1 MEKVRISPDH
11 GVEPAT
17 FKWSSFY
24 QILILTIF
32 LGTAFDNM
40 DQVTCSFILPMMRME
55 WNLNYIQ
62 GSYMPT
68 AALLGTCIGAI
79 FWGMIADRIGR
90 RRALMYTILL
100 FSITNLIQTH
110 SWSYPQF
117 TITCFFMGFGV
128 GGEIPLAFTLLSEFM
143 PAHLRTRT
151 ELMVGILAIVLG
163 YAFAAISAH
172 FLLPVAGWKS
182 LFYVQALPALL
193 VVLIRFRFP
202 ESPRYLFMAGKGT
215 EARRVIAEV
224 EHRTGNVHLREDIEV
239 NSFSGD
245 RRQSPIEGLCTLWN
259 PIYRQRTLAN
269 WMFGFCIGFFEFAFI
284 IWLPTTLK
292 NLGYSDA
299 QSVNYPMLINFFAI
313 PSVFLVLYLLYKKG
327 TKRILTL
334 YPLVSGIFMLIFAF
348 FLPQIA
354 ARPPFLVLIGGAIFF
369 FGVTLL
375 GIFPP
380 YSSEVYPTE
389 VRGTGSGW
397 AAGST
402 RVGSF
407 LGPLIGGVLFDL
419 GVPARVDLIIFGVP
433 LLIGA
438 FIMWRYGIQTH
449 NQTLEQISPS
459 LSIDIDEL
467 ESMFNREEEPV

>member
-1 MEKVRISPDH
+1 MLGNIVVEKTHISPNH
-11 GVEPAT
+11 SLQPAK

-24 QILILTIF
+24 VILVLTIF

-68 AALLGTCIGAI
+68 AALLGTCLGAI
-79 FWGMIADRIGR
+79 FWGIVADRIGR
-90 RRALMYTILL
+90 RRGLTYTVLL

-128 GGEIPLAFTLLSEFM
+128 GGEIPLAFTFLSEFM
-143 PAHLRTRT
+143 PAHLRTRA
-151 ELMVGILAIVLG
+151 ELVVGIVAIVLG
-163 YAFAAISAH
+163 YAFSAVSAH
-172 FLLPVAGWKS
+172 FLLPIAGWKS

-193 VVLIRFRFP
+193 VVIIRFRFP
-202 ESPRYLFMAGKGT
+202 ESPRYLFVAGKET
-215 EARRVIAEV
+215 EARRVVAEV
-224 EHRTGNVHLREDIEV
+224 ERETRNDHLLEDIEASLASV
-239 NSFSGD
+239 D
-245 RRQSPIEGLCTLWN
+245 HRRSPIEGLRMLWQS
-259 PIYRQRTLAN
+259 IYRRRTISN
-269 WMFGFCIGFFEFAFI
+269 WLFGFCIGFFEFAFI
-284 IWLPTTLK
+284 IWLPNTLK

-313 PSVFLVLYLLYKKG
+313 PSVFVALYLLRKRG
-327 TKRILTL
+327 TKRILTI
-334 YPLVSGIFMLIFAF
+334 YPLIAGIFVLILAF

-354 ARPPFLVLIGGAIFF
+354 AQPVLLVLVGGVIFF

-397 AAGST
+397 SAGFT
-402 RVGSF
+402 RIGSF
-407 LGPLIGGVLFDL
+407 LGPFIGGVLFDL
-419 GVPARVDLIIFGVP
+419 GIPAQIDLVIFGVP
-433 LLIGA
+433 LLIGT
-438 FIMWRYGIQTH
+438 FVMWLYGTQTH

-459 LSIDIDEL
+459 AFTIDIDEL
-467 ESMFNREEEPV
+467 ERD

>member
-1 MEKVRISPDH
+1 MKETPVSPSSNIRT
-11 GVEPAT
+11 AK

-24 QILILTIF
+24 QILIITIF

-55 WNLNYIQ
+55 WNLNYIE

-68 AALLGTCIGAI
+68 AALLGTCLGAI
-79 FWGMIADRIGR
+79 FWGIVADRIGR
-90 RRALMYTILL
+90 RRGLTYTILL

-110 SWSYPQF
+110 AWSYPQF

-128 GGEIPLAFTLLSEFM
+128 GGEIPLAFTFLSEFM
-143 PAHLRTRT
+143 PAHLRTRV
-151 ELMVGILAIVLG
+151 ELIVGILAIVLG

-172 FLLPVAGWKS
+172 FLLPIAGWKA

-193 VVLIRFRFP
+193 VVVVRFRFP
-202 ESPRYLFMAGKGT
+202 ESPRYLVIAGK
-215 EARRVIAEV
+215 EAEAQRVVAEIRRQA
-224 EHRTGNVHLREDIEV
+224 RNDDLLTDIEMGLSSV
-239 NSFSGD
+239 D
-245 RRQSPIEGLCTLWN
+245 RRQSPIAGLRTLWHS
-259 PIYRQRTLAN
+259 IYRQRTFAN
-269 WMFGFCIGFFEFAFI
+269 WLFGFCIGFFEFSFI

-292 NLGYSDA
+292 NLGFSDA
-299 QSVNYPMLINFFAI
+299 QSINYPMLINFFAI
-313 PSVFLVLYLLYKKG
+313 PSVFVALYLLRKGG

-334 YPLVSGIFMLIFAF
+334 YPLVAGIFMLILAF

-354 ARPPFLVLIGGAIFF
+354 AQPIFLVLVGGVIFF

-397 AAGST
+397 AAGLT

-407 LGPLIGGVLFDL
+407 IGPFVGGILFDL
-419 GVPARVDLIIFGVP
+419 GVPAQIDLIIFGFP
-433 LLIGA
+433 LLIA
-438 FIMWRYGIQTH
+438 ALIMWRYGVQTH
-449 NQTLEQISPS
+449 NQTLEHISPS
-459 LSIDIDEL
+459 SYSTDGVEL
-467 ESMFNREEEPV
+467 ERAQIR